1 MSDQSSNKKLGVI
14 EVSTISDDSE
24 NDTDD
29 DDDDDVS
36 SNAST
41 KPPESPPGDLFTDDE
56 EEEEHIITP
65 PPVLTPNEIESQVP
79 KNESVDQSVDSVV
92 VTPANN
98 DDDDANDEPIETED
112 KMEIDD
118 KVTEEEEEEEESEKL
133 SVETILALTFEIMSK
148 KRMLKVYISPDLRQK
163 ADEALQKWNDERG
176 VITFRT
182 LLNNDSALAQFK
194 SVANKGNKRPA
205 FNFKPVP
212 VPTKKVKKTEYDCL
226 NCQEVF
232 ASQDDYKTHFERF
245 HKNCSIQ
252 DGNVFPKQPKRRP
265 WLEKPVKS
273 RQCEFIC
280 KDCNKELT
288 AIEVEDHSTEML
300 HFTIEKLENT
310 SVVANNKPL
319 GDSSNQVI
327 FYEIRI
333 FTEKRHLSCC
343 STNTQILS
351 EKTY

>member
-1 MSDQSSNKKLGVI
+1 MGVI
-14 EVSTISDDSE
+14 EVSTISDDSD
-24 NDTDD
+24 NDT
-29 DDDDDVS
+29 DDDVS

-41 KPPESPPGDLFTDDE
+41 KPPESPTGNLFSDDE
-56 EEEEHIITP
+56 EEEEQLFITP
-65 PPVLTPNEIESQVP
+65 PPVSTPNESEIQVP
-79 KNESVDQSVDSVV
+79 KNEFVDQSAA
-92 VTPANN
+92 ANN
-98 DDDDANDEPIETED
+98 DDANDEPIETEEE
-112 KMEIDD
+112 MEIDD
-118 KVTEEEEEEEESEKL
+118 KVTEEEDESEKL
-133 SVETILALTFEIMSK
+133 TVETILALTFEIMSK
-148 KRMLKVYISPDLRQK
+148 RRMLKVYISPDLRKK
-163 ADEALQKWNDERG
+163 ADEALRKWNDERG

-194 SVANKGNKRPA
+194 SVATKGNKRPA

-212 VPTKKVKKTEYDCL
+212 VPPKRIKKPEFDCL

-232 ASQDDYKTHFERF
+232 ASQEDYKIHFERF

-288 AIEVEDHSTEML
+288 AVEVEDHSTEML

-310 SVVANNKPL
+310 LVVANNKPL
-319 GDSSNQVI
+319 VDSSNQVI
-327 FYEIRI
+327 FEIRI
-333 FTEKRHLSCC
+333 FTEKRYFV
-343 STNTQILS
+343 
-351 EKTY
+351 EKMY